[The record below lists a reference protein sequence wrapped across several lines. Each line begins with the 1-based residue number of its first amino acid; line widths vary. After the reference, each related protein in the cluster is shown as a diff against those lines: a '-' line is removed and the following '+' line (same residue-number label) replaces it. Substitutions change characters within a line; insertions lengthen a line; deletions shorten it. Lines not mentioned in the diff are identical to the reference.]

1 MGSTNNTASQSV
13 AGAARSAHGNNASI
27 DTTPTPAAPP
37 PPTPTPSTLSGSVG
51 INAQNNS
58 DDVWQVSSGLAANGY
73 LDAPTRDA
81 TPEMQS
87 KIITA
92 QQDMGDL
99 KPDGLVNPGGP
110 TETRFQQLA
119 GQGFMKA
126 PSQDTAFGKSPAAT
140 PNPSEVKDGTTA
152 KAFARMQQDK
162 QDAARAEASED
173 RQRQDAQA
181 VNAVKAAK
189 TDQKAATM
197 MAQIQAAASTKAPAT
212 TKPESL
218 LPHKDMLREGQDEGL
233 RNGQT
238 APDIGADA
246 FQSNQ
251 RTAEF
256 VKSRNTLGDLPKFT
270 VDAINSDDE
279 DDGVKAMNE
288 VSNLIHQ
295 IAETDPDKAQDLLHR
310 TREGLTPERRDMFE
324 RILDPGSDQELPITH
339 RPTSDAP
346 IEIDTKVYYPD
357 RDSVAKIAMND
368 ADTTTESPNAESPS
382 RGKVSD
388 DLSDKEIDP
397 FDGATGLHGMELHA
411 RDQRRGFLDETDA
424 LSAEGKPI
432 SEEQTSELRQ
442 RAEQLYKH
450 DDVARKEA
458 MSAIDAMA
466 DGNLGAASRNLG
478 ALKSLSED
486 RNGLRKNREI
496 AEYYERNDEAARKA
510 YARERGKRRAPMELM
525 VQYGIRNEADVR
537 EQEKLLARHSKAA
550 DAGDVNA
557 ERIAK
562 GAQLKLLELREQ
574 RQHLSKEIAA
584 QSAHYL
590 EVPGHPHPT
599 FDKRG
604 AAEERAIEQRERDA
618 EANVKDAQEMLTD
631 AALTLGS
638 RTLPGALARAA
649 GRGLLALG
657 TDTTKG
663 AAAYPEE
670 LRASVSRMVED
681 AGIDKMDADAVNAWL
696 KENPDTMDEAQSRAM
711 QAAFAATIGGTFGK
725 RVGKKMGGEPT
736 SKITA
741 EAGREA
747 AKNAA
752 IKVYFPNV
760 EKE

>member
-13 AGAARSAHGNNASI
+13 AGAAQSARGNTASI
-27 DTTPTPAAPP
+27 DTTSTPAA
-37 PPTPTPSTLSGSVG
+37 PPTPTPSALSGSVG

-73 LDAPTRDA
+73 LDAPPRDA

-126 PSQDTAFGKSPAAT
+126 PSQETAFGKSPAAT

-295 IAETDPDKAQDLLHR
+295 IAETDPAKAQDLLHR
-310 TREGLTPERRDMFE
+310 TREGLTPERRDQFE
-324 RILDPGSDQELPITH
+324 VVVKSSGKKDDPSTPTEPQEPSEPNEPDQP
-339 RPTSDAP
+339 P
-346 IEIDTKVYYPD
+346 K
-357 RDSVAKIAMND
+357 
-368 ADTTTESPNAESPS
+368 
-382 RGKVSD
+382 
-388 DLSDKEIDP
+388 
-397 FDGATGLHGMELHA
+397 
-411 RDQRRGFLDETDA
+411 
-424 LSAEGKPI
+424 
-432 SEEQTSELRQ
+432 
-442 RAEQLYKH
+442 
-450 DDVARKEA
+450 
-458 MSAIDAMA
+458 
-466 DGNLGAASRNLG
+466 
-478 ALKSLSED
+478 
-486 RNGLRKNREI
+486 
-496 AEYYERNDEAARKA
+496 
-510 YARERGKRRAPMELM
+510 
-525 VQYGIRNEADVR
+525 
-537 EQEKLLARHSKAA
+537 
-550 DAGDVNA
+550 
-557 ERIAK
+557 
-562 GAQLKLLELREQ
+562 
-574 RQHLSKEIAA
+574 
-584 QSAHYL
+584 
-590 EVPGHPHPT
+590 
-599 FDKRG
+599 
-604 AAEERAIEQRERDA
+604 
-618 EANVKDAQEMLTD
+618 
-631 AALTLGS
+631 
-638 RTLPGALARAA
+638 
-649 GRGLLALG
+649 
-657 TDTTKG
+657 
-663 AAAYPEE
+663 PEE
-670 LRASVSRMVED
+670 PGDPEKPKD
-681 AGIDKMDADAVNAWL
+681 D
-696 KENPDTMDEAQSRAM
+696 
-711 QAAFAATIGGTFGK
+711 
-725 RVGKKMGGEPT
+725 
-736 SKITA
+736 
-741 EAGREA
+741 
-747 AKNAA
+747 AA
-752 IKVYFPNV
+752 IKSQIENLEAEVAKYRDLIAAREDELKAKNEELDIATDNYNHLEAMAPAKTATSLASSASGGWIGLAGSALGAVVTGIELKIALEKMRRLRDRVYSLNV
-760 EKE
+760 EIQTYRENLSSYLAQLEQLRSQLEHSK